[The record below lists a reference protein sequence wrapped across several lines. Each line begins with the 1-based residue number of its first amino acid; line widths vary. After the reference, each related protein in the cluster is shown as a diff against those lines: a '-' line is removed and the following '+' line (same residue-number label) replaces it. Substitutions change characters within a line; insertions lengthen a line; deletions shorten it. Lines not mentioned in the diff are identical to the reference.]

1 MTLSPEQQ
9 QLIQQFRDMVSG
21 LSNEIVQFSPLQ
33 DYYDYI
39 GFLDDH
45 LCAYISNSSWESNLF
60 CSLVLGL
67 RADGRVQLEVWQGE
81 EFFDELYLR
90 DRMFTSVALPD
101 LPDAVKRVSFCLNSA
116 GGWEAIRVKLGNE
129 LDFMTESNI
138 RISDSLIGSLFPL
151 EEEMDLDED
160 STFGY
165 EVNPES
171 G

>member
-1 MTLSPEQQ
+1 MIFINNVS
-9 QLIQQFRDMVSG
+9 LIQMFQRSVNGLNSG
-21 LSNEIVQFSPLQ
+21 IVQFSPLQ

-67 RADGRVQLEVWQGE
+67 RADGRVQLEVWQGQ

-160 STFGY
+160 STFGD
-165 EVNPES
+165 EVNPEN